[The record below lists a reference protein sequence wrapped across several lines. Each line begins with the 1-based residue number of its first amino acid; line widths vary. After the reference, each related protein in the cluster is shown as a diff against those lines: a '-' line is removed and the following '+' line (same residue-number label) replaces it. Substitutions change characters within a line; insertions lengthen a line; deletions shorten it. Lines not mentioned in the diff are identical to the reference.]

1 MHSPLLAFTDICVLP
16 CRLLSHI
23 LDFFAIAG
31 KFAGGMNASD
41 FPPTLGFRAGDK
53 GTHSSRTM
61 MLAELSALFAT
72 CTPECSREDY
82 FTAAINDN
90 ALGKATASTRR
101 LTVQRLSELYALD
114 RAIPI
119 FRALRRFWD
128 LDVGG
133 QRLIALLV
141 CLARDPLLRCSVPS
155 VLNLREGQN
164 FDRDAMKDAVSK
176 TVRDRLNDSI
186 LDKVVRNAASSWTQS
201 GHLAGRTF
209 KKRRLVRPTRGPVA
223 LALFLGYLQ
232 GIRGPG
238 ILQTFWCRVL
248 DAPPA
253 ELSRIAATA
262 SMLGG
267 LRFRQA
273 GDVVD
278 VSFPSLVSLTEMER
292 AA

>member
-1 MHSPLLAFTDICVLP
+1 
-16 CRLLSHI
+16 
-23 LDFFAIAG
+23 
-31 KFAGGMNASD
+31 
-41 FPPTLGFRAGDK
+41 
-53 GTHSSRTM
+53 
-61 MLAELSALFAT
+61 
-72 CTPECSREDY
+72 
-82 FTAAINDN
+82 
-90 ALGKATASTRR
+90 
-101 LTVQRLSELYALD
+101 
-114 RAIPI
+114 
-119 FRALRRFWD
+119 
-128 LDVGG
+128 
-133 QRLIALLV
+133 
-141 CLARDPLLRCSVPS
+141 
-155 VLNLREGQN
+155 LREGQN

>member
-1 MHSPLLAFTDICVLP
+1 MS
-16 CRLLSHI
+16 
-23 LDFFAIAG
+23 
-31 KFAGGMNASD
+31 ASY

-61 MLAELSALFAT
+61 MVAELSALFAT

-82 FTAAINDN
+82 FTAAIDDN

-128 LDVGG
+128 LDVEG

-141 CLARDPLLRCSVPS
+141 CLARDPLLRGSAPS

-164 FDRDAMKDAVSK
+164 FDRDAMKDVMSK

-201 GHLAGRTF
+201 GHLEGRTF
-209 KKRRLVRPTRGPVA
+209 KKRRQVHPTPVNVA
-223 LALFLGYLQ
+223 YGLFL
-232 GIRGPG
+232 
-238 ILQTFWCRVL
+238 
-248 DAPPA
+248 
-253 ELSRIAATA
+253 SRCV
-262 SMLGG
+262 G
-267 LRFRQA
+267 FR
-273 GDVVD
+273 
-278 VSFPSLVSLTEMER
+278 STE
-292 AA
+292 